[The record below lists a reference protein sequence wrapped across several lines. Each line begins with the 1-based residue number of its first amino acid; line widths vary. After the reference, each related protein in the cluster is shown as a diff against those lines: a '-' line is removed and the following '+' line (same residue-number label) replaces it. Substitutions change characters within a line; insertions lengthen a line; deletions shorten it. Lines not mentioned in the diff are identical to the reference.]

1 MTLSLNTNKKISLID
16 TGLETFFSLNN
27 EEADTKIKARY
38 NIKNSS
44 FTLLFDNI
52 SEGICCTFFRT
63 INNTKELSYR
73 FSLEGGYQITT
84 TAAGGWLIQNH
95 DQPQTPTYWIP
106 VLPKNR
112 QYDDDQHIT
121 KETDVKI
128 SGFEISS
135 DSLAITVDSKERF
148 FLDFVIV
155 RFLPAANTILQQL
168 IAPAEHELRPVF
180 LWGSHSLYTKHADL
194 FLHLINGLV
203 YENRTSWPYY
213 RKICSENDA
222 HALYVTLSGLEQTS
236 GKQIYTLL
244 KRLLV
249 SASIS
254 RLGKDGAWRHG
265 EWSNDMEAHFRLHC
279 SGMHLLMDV
288 LSEHHDQEVE
298 DSLKSAAAYIAKQ
311 HDSTKIGTWFLHDE
325 LELSEASMSKSPF
338 KWVRNKAFGKRT
350 SNMLVLNTHLD
361 TSIALDRYASLT
373 GDQQYTSLVTSARN
387 STRLLLAAK
396 PAERLYRAIFYIIGL
411 TLLPTDEARRLPTH
425 VRILKRLG
433 WKYLIPN
440 LQYIKKLFPRVV
452 MPTGYIDR
460 ALSLRGISPA
470 YQAIN
475 TMDLMRYIRRFP
487 NDLSF
492 SNLAPALEFSQ
503 QQNFQSY
510 LAESDKTCYAL
521 GFWAE
526 TLYHLCTINNDPKY
540 RQWLAQTLLNLGSSG
555 LGIPPSILGG
565 NFEAISSPLSSLT
578 PSVNCGF
585 VVVANISHALKK
597 EFLLVNQG
605 ETPATMVL
613 EGFSMIIA
621 NATTFEQGQNITL
634 NPGSWITIEPSN
646 PEA

>member
-1 MTLSLNTNKKISLID
+1 MNLSPILKTNLTNTNLGMLFSAANNQKPD
-16 TGLETFFSLNN
+16 TRTGNRYSNEYNGLT
-27 EEADTKIKARY
+27 I
-38 NIKNSS
+38 
-44 FTLLFDNI
+44 LFDEVADDL
-52 SEGICCTFFRT
+52 SCAFVRT
-63 INNTKELSYR
+63 PNKTSTHSYQ
-73 FSLEGGYQITT
+73 FSLEGGYQL
-84 TAAGGWLIQNH
+84 TAIPAGGWLIQNNT
-95 DQPQTPTYWIP
+95 QQQAPTYWIP

-112 QYDDDQHIT
+112 QCDNDQHIT
-121 KETDVKI
+121 SETSVEI
-128 SGFEISS
+128 SGLDISTDALS
-135 DSLAITVDSKERF
+135 ITVDCKEGF
-148 FLDFVIV
+148 HLDLVIV
-155 RFLPAANTILQQL
+155 CFMPSANIIVQQL
-168 IAPAEHELRPVF
+168 STPDTHELKPVF
-180 LWGSHSLYTKHADL
+180 LWGSHTTYSKPADL
-194 FLHLINGLV
+194 FLHLIHGLV
-203 YENRTSWPYY
+203 YENRTAWPYY

-236 GKQIYTLL
+236 GKEIYALL

-288 LSEHHDQEVE
+288 LSEHHDQDAE

-311 HDSTKIGTWFLHDE
+311 HDSTRIGTWFLHDE
-325 LELSEASMSKSPF
+325 LELSEESMSKSPF
-338 KWVRNKAFGKRT
+338 KWVKSKAFGKRL

-361 TSIALDRYASLT
+361 SSIALDRYASLT
-373 GDQQYTSLVTSARN
+373 GDRQYAPLVTSARN

-396 PAERLYRAIFYIIGL
+396 PAERLYRAVFYIIGL
-411 TLLPTDEARRLPTH
+411 TLLPTDEARHLPTH

-440 LQYIKKLFPRVV
+440 LQHIKKRFPRVV

-487 NDLSF
+487 NDLAF
-492 SNLAPALEFSQ
+492 SDIAPALEFSQ
-503 QQNFQSY
+503 QQSFQSY

-526 TLYHLCTINNDPKY
+526 TLYHLCTINNAPKY
-540 RQWLAQTLLNLGSSG
+540 RQWLAQALLNLDKRG

-565 NFEAISSPLSSLT
+565 NYEAISSPLSSLT
-578 PSVNCGF
+578 PSVNCDF
-585 VVVANISHALKK
+585 VVVANISHALKT

-605 ETPATMVL
+605 DTPATMAL
-613 EGFSMIIA
+613 EGFSMIIT

-634 NPGSWITIEPSN
+634 NPGNWITIEPVN

>member
-1 MTLSLNTNKKISLID
+1 MKTNLTNTNLGMLFSAANTPQPGIRVGARHSLEYN
-16 TGLETFFSLNN
+16 GLS
-27 EEADTKIKARY
+27 I
-38 NIKNSS
+38 
-44 FTLLFDNI
+44 LFDGIAEDI
-52 SEGICCTFFRT
+52 SCAFIRT
-63 INNTKELSYR
+63 PNKTSTHSYQ
-73 FSLEGGYQITT
+73 FNLEGGYQLTT
-84 TAAGGWLIQNH
+84 IPAGGWLIQNNT
-95 DQPQTPTYWIP
+95 PQQAPTYWIP

-121 KETDVKI
+121 SETSVEI
-128 SGFEISS
+128 SGLDISTDALS
-135 DSLAITVDSKERF
+135 ITVDCKKGF
-148 FLDFVIV
+148 HLDLVIV
-155 RFLPAANTILQQL
+155 CFMPSANLIVQQL
-168 IAPAEHELRPVF
+168 ITPDTQELKPVF
-180 LWGSHSLYTKHADL
+180 LWGSHTTYSKPADL
-194 FLHLINGLV
+194 FLHLIHGLV
-203 YENRTSWPYY
+203 YENRTAWPYY

-236 GKQIYTLL
+236 GKQIYALL

-288 LSEHHDQEVE
+288 LSEQHDQEVE

-311 HDSTKIGTWFLHDE
+311 HDATRIGAWFLHDE
-325 LELSEASMSKSPF
+325 LELTEDSMSKSPF
-338 KWVRNKAFGKRT
+338 KWVKSKAFGKRF

-361 TSIALDRYASLT
+361 TSIALDRYSSLT
-373 GDQQYTSLVTSARN
+373 GDQQYTPLVSSARK

-396 PAERLYRAIFYIIGL
+396 PTERLYRAIFYIIGL

-487 NDLSF
+487 NDLAF
-492 SNLAPALEFSQ
+492 SDIAPALEFTQ
-503 QQNFQSY
+503 QQSFQSY
-510 LAESDKTCYAL
+510 LAESDKACYAL

-526 TLYHLCTINNDPKY
+526 TLYHLCTINNESKY
-540 RQWLAQTLLNLGSSG
+540 RQWLAQALLNLDKRG

-565 NFEAISSPLSSLT
+565 NYEAISSPLSSLPPT
-578 PSVNCGF
+578 VNCDF
-585 VVVANISHALKK
+585 VVVANISHALKT

-605 ETPATMVL
+605 DTPSTMTL

-621 NATTFEQGQNITL
+621 NATTFEQGKNVTL
-634 NPGSWITIEPSN
+634 NPGNWITIEPVN
-646 PEA
+646 PEV